1 MSGYPNGWLVPSRN
15 RQYSNQPGG
24 LAKPVQ
30 EMVRDFTPSDPESD
44 HMRATADALRAPEPL
59 EPEMDY
65 DDCNQPGEQT

>member
-24 LAKPVQ
+24 LAKPEQ
-30 EMVRDFTPSDPESD
+30 PMARDFSPEHPTSD
-44 HMRATADALRAPEPL
+44 HMRTMADALRTPEPL

-65 DDCNQPGEQT
+65 DDSNQPGEES